1 MSIEASS
8 KATSSEASKAPK
20 ASEANGSKK
29 NGSGGSQSA
38 DAKSFL
44 SIFGAL
50 DESTT
55 SVMPE
60 AVDNLLAV
68 DARLDKLKAL
78 GGPSLLDPA
87 LLLAQAP
94 VLPTPVN
101 ASEGTAKPL
110 GKGRI
115 QHPGSLSALSGANA
129 TAANSVL
136 DLAKTGKAAL
146 DAAPGAKFGLGDALS
161 GQSTDAGTSGQEP
174 VREVLSEKVV
184 KFVQELVASMA
195 KTPEISTVSL
205 GAGSDR
211 AHDLQPLRAKAV
223 SDEPFVTT
231 ANQQGAGGAM
241 GVDGVLATAE
251 GAATDGEF
259 SEEVS
264 YWIGQ
269 DIQKA
274 EMTLDG
280 LGLNPV
286 EVSISMQGNEAQ
298 VMFRTDEVQTR
309 EALSSAAE
317 ELQEALSRQGVALS
331 SVSVGTS
338 HSGGAQQQ
346 NSGGGQRP
354 GWKVGTVEV
363 AEVAQAAQT
372 VRTLGPGRTV
382 DLFV

>member
-1 MSIEASS
+1 
-8 KATSSEASKAPK
+8 
-20 ASEANGSKK
+20 
-29 NGSGGSQSA
+29 
-38 DAKSFL
+38 
-44 SIFGAL
+44 
-50 DESTT
+50 
-55 SVMPE
+55 
-60 AVDNLLAV
+60 
-68 DARLDKLKAL
+68 
-78 GGPSLLDPA
+78 
-87 LLLAQAP
+87 
-94 VLPTPVN
+94 
-101 ASEGTAKPL
+101 
-110 GKGRI
+110 
-115 QHPGSLSALSGANA
+115 
-129 TAANSVL
+129 
-136 DLAKTGKAAL
+136 
-146 DAAPGAKFGLGDALS
+146 
-161 GQSTDAGTSGQEP
+161 
-174 VREVLSEKVV
+174 
-184 KFVQELVASMA
+184 
-195 KTPEISTVSL
+195 
-205 GAGSDR
+205 
-211 AHDLQPLRAKAV
+211 
-223 SDEPFVTT
+223 
-231 ANQQGAGGAM
+231 M

-331 SVSVGTS
+331 SVSVGNS

-354 GWKVGTVEV
+354 GWKVGAVEV
-363 AEVAQAAQT
+363 AEVAPAAQT